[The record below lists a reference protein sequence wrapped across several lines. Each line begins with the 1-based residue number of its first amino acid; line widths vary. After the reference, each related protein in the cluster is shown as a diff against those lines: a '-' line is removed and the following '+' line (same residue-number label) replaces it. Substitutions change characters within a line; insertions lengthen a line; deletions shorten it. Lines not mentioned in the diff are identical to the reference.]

1 MNPSTSLRR
10 QTAKAK
16 LSTSRKATTPQLT
29 HVKRSRSLASDYVPL
44 DANNPLVARGAVY
57 RVNRLSA
64 GDMLS
69 TEEAAALAGTS
80 RMTINQWIKAGRCI
94 ALTQLKR
101 GYRLPRWQFDPA
113 VWEHLPEIVSGLA
126 THDGWSL
133 LTFLESPHPA
143 LDGLSPRAALEQGAS
158 TRVLNLAMAEA
169 H

>member
-10 QTAKAK
+10 STEKTK
-16 LSTSRKATTPQLT
+16 LPTSRKAAGTQLT
-29 HVKRSRSLASDYVPL
+29 HVKRSRSLASDYVPF
-44 DANNPLVARGAVY
+44 DANNPLAVRGAEY
-57 RVNRLSA
+57 RMNRLSA

-80 RMTINQWIKAGRCI
+80 RMTINHWIKAGRCV

-101 GYRLPRWQFDPA
+101 GYRLPRWQFDPSI
-113 VWEHLPEIVSGLA
+113 WEHLPEIASGLA
-126 THDGWSL
+126 TNDGWSL

-158 TRVLNLAMAEA
+158 TRVLNLAIAEG